1 MRWRLHCTL
10 PAMHS
15 SSSIFFWRAYPLPTV
30 RVYILFCSFFSFYLN
45 VPVEFIDDCIYRYG
59 ENAVMNL
66 VYTVKNVY
74 SCLYLAPCILLAFA
88 ETVTDELQTGE
99 GSGISRHHSFI
110 QQMDGSVKKETEP
123 LEMRG
128 ERQRISSSDCIC
140 TSTAT

>member
-1 MRWRLHCTL
+1 
-10 PAMHS
+10 
-15 SSSIFFWRAYPLPTV
+15 
-30 RVYILFCSFFSFYLN
+30 
-45 VPVEFIDDCIYRYG
+45 
-59 ENAVMNL
+59 MNL

-128 ERQRISSSDCIC
+128 ERHSEYPPPTASALLRLH
-140 TSTAT
+140 STGELCLLLLSCLYVQSVSLI